1 MKNLDEAVEEANRT
15 KFGLGA
21 SVWTTSLKNS
31 FEISEMLD
39 AGIVWVNRHL
49 KIPPEVPFGG
59 EKESGSGREN
69 GLSALERYM
78 KEKTVIMTP

>member
-1 MKNLDEAVEEANRT
+1 M
-15 KFGLGA
+15 
-21 SVWTTSLKNS
+21 
-31 FEISEMLD
+31 ID

-69 GLSALERYM
+69 GLSAPERYM